1 MDGMAGPTHTGFMD
15 GDMRGIWERLEPLPG
30 DLRLYG
36 GTALALYL
44 DHRVSTDFDFATP
57 LTVIEPDFVA
67 GIPVVGEGIV
77 GGGPGLVDVRVAGS
91 NREVTV
97 TFMECGHMVPMPA
110 REPVKASNG
119 VGVAH
124 PVDLT
129 AAKLAACM
137 NRSAVRD
144 YEDVAAC
151 IDTWPDWTRDAVGV
165 LTAERGVRDTD
176 VRRVLAYPPHEVARQ
191 LDVEMR
197 VRLRGFAQDF
207 RMTQGKGGLHL

>member
-1 MDGMAGPTHTGFMD
+1 MAGPTHTGFMD
-15 GDMRGIWERLEPLPG
+15 EDMRVLWDRLEPLPG

-57 LTVIEPDFVA
+57 LAVIDPDFVA
-67 GIPVVGEGIV
+67 EIPVVGEGIV
-77 GGGPGLVDVRVAGS
+77 RGGPGLVDVRVPGP
-91 NREVTV
+91 NREVPV

-110 REPVKASNG
+110 REPVKASND
-119 VGVAH
+119 VAVAH

-129 AAKLAACM
+129 AAKLAACI

-151 IDTWPDWTRDAVGV
+151 IDAWPVWTRDAVGV
-165 LTAERGVRDTD
+165 LTADERVRETD
-176 VRRVLAYPPHEVARQ
+176 VRRVLAEPPREVAGQ
-191 LDVEMR
+191 LDMEAR
-197 VRLRGFAQDF
+197 VRLRTFAQEF
-207 RMTQGKGGLHL
+207 RMAQGKGGLHL